1 MTVLDD
7 RELLDVLD
15 PFTLWCPPGESGS
28 FGPAICRWAAG
39 IGIPLD
45 LEQQRDI
52 EVLTRYGPDGNWL
65 TLEGCIIEGRQN
77 GKTKA
82 VLLTIALAALFLFRD
97 EPDRIVWTSHLMKT
111 SLDTFE
117 RVKELIKANPS
128 LARRVERISES
139 KSEQGI
145 YLFREPGQ
153 VEQASLEFLTRS
165 VGGGR
170 GLGGKLVVFDEA
182 LFLDV
187 AMIGALLPT
196 LSARGDGT
204 KVLYGS
210 SAGLARST
218 QLRALLRRGRA
229 GGDPSLTLIEYRAPG
244 SWRNPGCAPDEQ
256 RKLGA
261 RVEKCT
267 HLVGAVGCVF
277 DREDYWRRANHAM
290 RRGRITA
297 RFVAAERRTLCQTPE
312 GVIEFGRERL
322 GWEEEGDDALRLIPL
337 EDWDRTKVPAGFSP
351 GRLRRPCFYL
361 DVAPAGG
368 AASIGVA
375 ADREDRSG
383 AHVGLAS
390 HRIGSTWLVARAVE
404 LLADRPGAVF
414 AASTT
419 GGIAAHLPA
428 LDQAGIRV
436 WAPTKEHPL
445 QPRGTIRLF
454 TDKELAAACAHLQNL
469 ATQRPYRMTH
479 ADNKLVITALKGAA
493 KRDLGDGMWIWTRKG
508 EQLVELSPLY
518 GITGALWLLET
529 TRPGDYDIGN
539 SVH

>member
-1 MTVLDD
+1 M
-7 RELLDVLD
+7 D
-15 PFTLWCPPGESGS
+15 PFTLWCPPGEAGS
-28 FGPAICRWAAG
+28 YGPIIIRWAES

-45 LEQQRDI
+45 VEQRRDI
-52 EVLTRYGPDGNWL
+52 ELLTRYGPDRNWL

-77 GKTKA
+77 GKTAA
-82 VLLTIALAALFLFRD
+82 VVLTIALASLFLFRG

-111 SLDTFE
+111 SLDTFT
-117 RVKELIKANPS
+117 RVKQLLKNNPS
-128 LARRVERISES
+128 LSRRVERISES

-145 YLFREPGQ
+145 FLHREPGRDQ
-153 VEQASLEFLTRS
+153 QASLEFLTRS

-182 LFLDV
+182 MFV
-187 AMIGALLPT
+187 EAGMIGALLPT
-196 LSARGDGT
+196 LSARGDNT
-204 KVLYGS
+204 KVLYAS

-218 QLRALLRRGRA
+218 QLRALQKRGRA
-229 GGDPSLTLIEYRAPG
+229 GGDPSLTMVEYRAPG
-244 SWRNPGCAPDEQ
+244 SWRDPGCAPDEA
-256 RKLGA
+256 RKLGG

-267 HLVGAVGCVF
+267 HIVGSPGCVF
-277 DREDYWRRANHAM
+277 DREDYWRQANHSM
-290 RRGRITA
+290 NRGRITA
-297 RFVAAERRTLCQTPE
+297 RFVAAERRSLCETPE

-390 HRIGSTWLVARAVE
+390 HRVGSTWLVQRAVE
-404 LLADRPGAVF
+404 LLSDRPGAVF

-428 LDQAGIRV
+428 LDLAGIPL
-436 WAPTKEHPL
+436 WAPTKQQPL

-469 ATQRPYRMTH
+469 ATSRPYRFTH
-479 ADNKLVITALKGAA
+479 ADNRLVITALQGAA